1 MVILGWQLCWL
12 IMVGEVEMIVGVLVM
27 VLRGWW
33 LMYMW
38 CVYVLV
44 MMVVM
49 GVGLCWWGY
58 ASGQMV
64 LVLVGIGDVG
74 RGSGDDW
81 RMVVVW
87 VVMVLVVVM
96 VVRVME
102 CVMMVARGV
111 NGVEGNLVV
120 MFGGVDDADDG
131 DGCRGGSGDD

>member
-1 MVILGWQLCWL
+1 M
-12 IMVGEVEMIVGVLVM
+12 EMIVGVLVM

-49 GVGLCWWGY
+49 GVGLCRCGY
-58 ASGQMV
+58 DSGQVV

-74 RGSGDDW
+74 RGNVDDC

-102 CVMMVARGV
+102 CVMMVARGI

-120 MFGGVDDADDG
+120 MFGGVDDVDGG
-131 DGCRGGSGDD
+131 DGCRGRSGDD